1 VSKAKRKH
9 TPKTLQR
16 QEAAP
21 SPPPGTSPELQSLIE
36 THGALS
42 RGDWN
47 VGLAVKNRHGHES
60 DIAKHVEKVFM
71 EQNRGRELAFTAV
84 MSFPARGYADIAV
97 KLAFASQQWP
107 VSAVPEV
114 SLAFSAALTDAK
126 RLAQATPPEAADKA
140 LLDAVSAAEAAMVV
154 HQALS
159 RQLDAEREQAEHMAD
174 AAGYHEMKGYAPGE
188 AWRARNNFI
197 DQVRPARSYDRWN
210 AAHKEIGRTAK
221 AVFAVKAKT
230 LRGAAAKLRLV
241 IALIKAD
248 DLDTWEGNR
257 DWLAETL
264 ADFER
269 IAAAK

>member
-1 VSKAKRKH
+1 MSKAKRKI
-9 TPKTLQR
+9 TPKPPQR
-16 QEAAP
+16 PPIEAQA
-21 SPPPGTSPELQSLIE
+21 SPELHSLIE
-36 THGALS
+36 THNALS
-42 RGDWN
+42 KGDWN

-71 EQNRGRELAFTAV
+71 EQNRGRELAFGAV

-107 VSAVPEV
+107 ASAVPPV
-114 SLAFSAALTDAK
+114 SLAFSAALADAK

-140 LLDAVSAAEAAMVV
+140 LLDLVSAAEAAMAV

-159 RQLDAEREQAEHMAD
+159 QQLDAEREQAEHRAD
-174 AAGYHEMKGYAPGE
+174 AAGYHEMKGFSDD
-188 AWRARNNFI
+188 AWRTRSDFI
-197 DQVRPARSYDRWN
+197 DQVSPARSYERWN

-221 AVFAVKAKT
+221 AVFAMKAKT
-230 LRGAAAKLRLV
+230 LRGAVAKLRL
-241 IALIKAD
+241 IIKLIEAD
-248 DLDTWEGNR
+248 DLDTWQGDR

-269 IAAAK
+269 IEAAK